1 MNKTIRHVSVVTL
14 VLFLSLFAASTWI
27 QFVKAPELNADSRNV
42 RSLYREFG
50 TNRGPILV
58 EGKEIVHSVPSN
70 DSFKYDR
77 VYTDGELYASVTGF
91 YSVVYGRTGIELA
104 ANEYLNGSSDSL
116 WWSRPENLMT
126 GADPQGSSV
135 ELTLNEAAQRA
146 AYDALGDQRGAA
158 VALDVETG
166 AILALVSKPSFDPNL
181 LAGHVTADVTENYKL
196 LTESETRP
204 MVNRAIAGN
213 TYPPGSTFK
222 LITAAAT
229 LEDGLDP
236 ETQVEAPRT
245 YTLPQTSTTLN
256 NYGGSS
262 CTSAETMSL
271 SDALRISCNTAF
283 AILGNDLGPDKLAAQ
298 AEKFGFG
305 QTLEVPLRVTPSSFP
320 ANLNTP
326 NTALSAIGQFEVKST
341 PLQIA
346 MVSAAIANRGK
357 SMEPYLIQEVLSP
370 KLNTVFEAS
379 PKTFGKPVSAKQAA
393 ALTEMMVGVV
403 ESGTGTAAKI
413 KGVSVAGKTGT
424 AETGTGAAPHAWFTG
439 FAPADNPKIA
449 VAVIVENGGDAGSEA
464 TGGAVAAPI
473 ARSIMK
479 AVLDQ

>member
-1 MNKTIRHVSVVTL
+1 MNKTIRHISVVTL

-77 VYTDGELYASVTGF
+77 VYTDGELYAGVTGF

-116 WWSRPENLMT
+116 WWSRLENLMT

-146 AYDALGDQRGAA
+146 AYEALGDQRGAA

-181 LAGHVTADVTENYKL
+181 LAGHATANVIENYKA
-196 LTESETRP
+196 LTESESRP

-222 LITAAAT
+222 LITAAAA
-229 LEDGLDP
+229 LADGFDP
-236 ETQVEAPRT
+236 ESQVQAPRT
-245 YTLPQTSTTLN
+245 YTLPQTSTQLN
-256 NYGGSS
+256 NYGGSA
-262 CTSAETMSL
+262 CTNGETMSL

-283 AILGNDLGPDKLAAQ
+283 GILGNDLGPDKLAAQ

-305 QTLEVPLRVTPSSFP
+305 QTLEVPLRVTASSFP
-320 ANLNTP
+320 SGLNPP
-326 NTALSAIGQFEVKST
+326 NTVLSSIGQFEVKAT
-341 PLQIA
+341 PMQIA
-346 MVSAAIANRGK
+346 MVSAAIANGGK

-370 KLNTVFEAS
+370 KLSTVFEAS
-379 PKTFGKPVSAKQAA
+379 PKTFSKPVTAKQAD
-393 ALTEMMVGVV
+393 ALTEMMVDVV
-403 ESGTGTAAKI
+403 DRGTGSAAKI

-424 AETGTGAAPHAWFTG
+424 AETGAGSAPHAWFTG
-439 FAPADNPKIA
+439 FAPADDPKVA
-449 VAVIVENGGDAGSEA
+449 VAVIVENGGDSGSEA

-473 ARSIMK
+473 ARSIMM
-479 AVLDQ
+479 AVLQ